1 MQNNLTTLEEV
12 YKAWPNLS
20 DEEKTESFYNLDRD
34 SQDELFLRISPN
46 EQYLLLKDA
55 TLVKTRSWLRTLEPD
70 DLVDLLQL
78 FPEEDRPSLVNLLD
92 NQMKLEINALLAYQD
107 DVAGGLMNTRFARL
121 RPSMTVQE
129 ALKYLRAQTM
139 TNVETIYYTYVLSHD
154 QKLLGVVSLRQLLRS
169 TPEVM
174 VSDLM
179 VKGDSLVTIQEG
191 LKEEKVAHIFSQWAL
206 LAIPVVDEEF
216 RMKGI
221 LTVDDVVEVV
231 QDVATEDIQKFGGQ
245 EALDAPY
252 FQISFLQ
259 MFKKRAGWLLALFIG
274 EMFTATAMGYYE
286 KEIDRAVVLALF
298 IPLIISSGGNSG
310 SQASTLIIRAMALG
324 EVKLRDWWRV
334 FFRELSAG
342 LSLGLVLGVIGLIRI
357 VLWPTRTQVYG
368 EHYALIGLTVG
379 CSLIG
384 IVTWGTL
391 SGSMLPFLLRK
402 LKLDPATASAPFVA
416 TLVDV
421 TGLIIY
427 FTIASIILA
436 GTLL

>member
-1 MQNNLTTLEEV
+1 MQNLTTLEEV

-20 DEEKTESFYNLDRD
+20 DEDKSESFYNLDRD

-139 TNVETIYYTYVLSHD
+139 SNVETIYYAYVLSHD
-154 QKLLGVVSLRQLLRS
+154 QKLVGVVSLRQLFS
-169 TPEVM
+169 ASPEVM
-174 VSDLM
+174 VRDLM
-179 VKGDSLVTIQEG
+179 VTGDSLVTIQEG
-191 LKEEKVAHIFSQWAL
+191 IKEEKVAHVFSQWSF

-252 FQISFLQ
+252 FQISFLK
-259 MFKKRAGWLLALFIG
+259 MLKKRAGWLLALFIG

-334 FFRELSAG
+334 MFRELSAG
-342 LSLGLVLGVIGLIRI
+342 LSLGLVLGVIGIIRI
-357 VLWPTRTQVYG
+357 ILWPTRTEVYG
-368 EHYALIGLTVG
+368 EHYVLIGLTVG

>member
-1 MQNNLTTLEEV
+1 MQNLNTLEEV
-12 YKAWPNLS
+12 YKAWPGLS
-20 DEEKTESFYNLDRD
+20 DDDKRESFYDLDRD

-46 EQYLLLKDA
+46 EQFLLLKDA
-55 TLVKTRSWLRTLEPD
+55 TLVTTRSWLRTLEPD

-139 TNVETIYYTYVLSHD
+139 AHIETIYYAYVLSHD
-154 QKLLGVVSLRQLLRS
+154 QKLIGVVSLRQLFVS

-174 VSDLM
+174 VRDLM
-179 VKGDSLVTIQEG
+179 ATGDSLVTIQEG
-191 LKEEKVAHIFSQWAL
+191 MKEEKVAHIFSQWSFLAL
-206 LAIPVVDEEF
+206 PVVDKEF

-252 FQISFLQ
+252 FQISFLR

-324 EVKLRDWWRV
+324 EIKLRDWWRV
-334 FFRELSAG
+334 LFRELSAG
-342 LSLGLVLGVIGLIRI
+342 LALGLILGGVGLTRI
-357 VLWPTRTQVYG
+357 ALWPSRESAYG
-368 EHYALIGLTVG
+368 EHYFLVALTVG

-391 SGSMLPFLLRK
+391 SGSMLPFLLRR

-427 FTIASIILA
+427 FTIASFILR

>member
-1 MQNNLTTLEEV
+1 MQNLTTLEEV

-20 DEEKTESFYNLDRD
+20 DEDKSESFYNLDRD

-139 TNVETIYYTYVLSHD
+139 SNVETIYYAYVLSHD
-154 QKLLGVVSLRQLLRS
+154 QKLVGVVSLRQLFS
-169 TPEVM
+169 ASPEVM
-174 VSDLM
+174 VRDLM
-179 VKGDSLVTIQEG
+179 VTGDSLVTIQEG
-191 LKEEKVAHIFSQWAL
+191 IKEEKVAHVFSQWSF

-252 FQISFLQ
+252 FQISFLK
-259 MFKKRAGWLLALFIG
+259 MLKKRAGWLLALFIG

-334 FFRELSAG
+334 MFRELSAG
-342 LSLGLVLGVIGLIRI
+342 LSLGLVLGVIGIIRI
-357 VLWPTRTQVYG
+357 ILWPTRTEVYG
-368 EHYALIGLTVG
+368 EHYVLIGLTVG

-391 SGSMLPFLLRK
+391 SGSMLPFLLRTP
-402 LKLDPATASAPFVA
+402 KLDPATASAPFAA
-416 TLVDV
+416 TLVSV
-421 TGLIIY
+421 T
-427 FTIASIILA
+427 SPIL
-436 GTLL
+436 